1 MPCCEFGSKG
11 VEFTTSPIVLK
22 TTGIELLLGMDWLK
36 QRKAIIQCENNIV
49 VLTTPSGDEIEVEV
63 TKPT

>member
-1 MPCCEFGSKG
+1 
-11 VEFTTSPIVLK
+11 LK